1 MSGARTIL
9 TACVAVFL
17 TTSARPQVP
26 AADLLRPAGTWS
38 EYNFG
43 NAPLPPMGWNS
54 WNAFAT
60 QIDEFTRRW
69 HADAAFALDAGVSG
83 VKILELVAREVGV
96 AHAPSVVTWGAA
108 ALQR

>member
-1 MSGARTIL
+1 MGAHG
-9 TACVAVFL
+9 
-17 TTSARPQVP
+17 QVP
-26 AADLLRPAGTWS
+26 ASDLLRPAGKWS
-38 EYNFG
+38 EKTFG

-60 QIDEFTRRW
+60 QIDEFTGRW